1 MKSAAVK
8 ARPGDK
14 IRLSKIDPDDTGG
27 ISKKEVCTR
36 FVDLPEEISLLQ
48 EKLDRSLRAR
58 FGILPFVLAFRMRH
72 FRKAVF
78 SAA

>member
-48 EKLDRSLRAR
+48 EKLDPSLRAQFWNFALCAR
-58 FGILPFVLAFRMRH
+58 FPNATLPQSCL
-72 FRKAVF
+72 
-78 SAA
+78 